1 MTSENDQEDWIREVP
16 KVSNAYLQK
25 FRLYETRSN
34 FYMIGRSKD
43 RSTWR
48 VLKIDRSEPTEL
60 NITEDPTTYTEIECC
75 ELLKR
80 IHDGNNPTGGLD
92 LLPLAM
98 ELLGS

>member
-1 MTSENDQEDWIREVP
+1 
-16 KVSNAYLQK
+16 
-25 FRLYETRSN
+25 
-34 FYMIGRSKD
+34 MIGRSKD

-80 IHDGNNPTGGLD
+80 IHDGNNPTGGLRFVTTCYGIVGICSF
-92 LLPLAM
+92 PVTK
-98 ELLGS
+98 SIHI